1 MTKEI
6 DQLNTM
12 LGNPFVRVTSFLD
25 DSMTDSKLS
34 KAYDI
39 KVALYG
45 KNMATALFLNWFDA
59 HPEYPERFPATFNMV
74 NAAHEATIKAMNDF
88 DAFLK
93 STIRR

>member
-1 MTKEI
+1 MTKEL
-6 DQLNTM
+6 DALNTM
-12 LGNPFVRVTSFLD
+12 PGNPFVRVTSFLD
-25 DSMTDSKLS
+25 DSLTDSKLS

-45 KNMATALFLNWFDA
+45 KNIATNLLIDWFKA
-59 HPEYPERFPATFNMV
+59 HPEYPARFPAAFNQV
-74 NAAHEATIKAMNDF
+74 KAAHDSHIKAMNDF